1 MPGIV
6 PVILAEGAEQEAVGG
21 SNNNNGKS
29 SGDGGA
35 RATPVRTKHQKDS
48 ERSQRATVR
57 T

>member
-21 SNNNNGKS
+21 SNNGKS

>member
-6 PVILAEGAEQEAVGG
+6 PVILAEGAEQEAVSG
-21 SNNNNGKS
+21 SNNNGKS